1 VPEDRDGRQLAIY
14 RLLRKSDF
22 DPEDIKRMASA
33 YEQALAELGLQD
45 RNDPLTETVAK
56 LIIETA
62 QAGEKDSRMICALA
76 LRRLNEPDQEAC

>member
-1 VPEDRDGRQLAIY
+1 LAIY

-22 DPEDIKRMASA
+22 DPEDIKRMTSA

-62 QAGEKDSRMICALA
+62 QAGEKDSRMICVLA